1 MTAMLRIVCRVIS
14 RRVED
19 GENMDRVLTDYP
31 RLTPDEIAAI
41 KAELGVTE

>member
-19 GENMDRVLTDYP
+19 GENVDKVLTDYP
-31 RLTPDEIAAI
+31 RLAPEEVSEI

>member
-14 RRVED
+14 RRAED
-19 GENMDRVLTDYP
+19 GENVDKVLTDYP
-31 RLTPDEIAAI
+31 RLTPDEIAEI

>member
-1 MTAMLRIVCRVIS
+1 MTAMLRIVCRVIR

-19 GENMDRVLTDYP
+19 GESLDQVLTDYP
-31 RLTPDEIAAI
+31 RLKPDEIAEI

>member
-1 MTAMLRIVCRVIS
+1 MTAMLRIACRVIK

-19 GENMDRVLTDYP
+19 GEALDQVLTDYP
-31 RLTPDEIAAI
+31 RLTPKEVSEI

>member
-19 GENMDRVLTDYP
+19 GENVDKVLTDYP
-31 RLTPDEIAAI
+31 RLTPDEIAEI

>member
-19 GENMDRVLTDYP
+19 GENVGRVLTDYP
-31 RLTPDEIAAI
+31 RLTPDEIAEI
-41 KAELGVTE
+41 KAELGVST

>member
-19 GENMDRVLTDYP
+19 GESLDQVLTDYP
-31 RLTPDEIAAI
+31 RLTSDEIAEI
-41 KAELGVTE
+41 KAELGVST

>member
-1 MTAMLRIVCRVIS
+1 MTAMLRIACRVIK

-19 GENMDRVLTDYP
+19 GEVLDQVLTDYP
-31 RLTPDEIAAI
+31 RLTPNEIAEI

>member
-19 GENMDRVLTDYP
+19 GENVDKVLTDYP
-31 RLTPDEIAAI
+31 RLTPDEIAKI
-41 KAELGVTE
+41 KAELGVTD